1 MLGTGLPLI
10 GNLHLMNI
18 LLYPLVVIS
27 GILFLYHTIQQR
39 SRRFTLGNMIPGP
52 PGLPLLG
59 NALDLCTAQAILG
72 SSVHIDKPGEYGFF
86 KRWFGN
92 GLLIST
98 GEIWKTH
105 RKLIA
110 PTFHLHV
117 LKSFITQLNT
127 HSNILVE
134 RLNKQVGGKSFDVH
148 DYVAESTVDIL
159 LGKQSILKYLP
170 TLWHQDSDGDGSQSE
185 GTNKQHFR
193 LRYRCHEV
201 FKTKKEEYLRHK
213 LAGVNREIGD
223 LSDVTQAATKGT
235 YFDQSRGLKD
245 DLDDD
250 VAVTLAK
257 PSVEGLNLAGEQ
269 RDPRKV
275 ESLFL
280 TCLCLRDTTQYPLA
294 PDKVLQELDEI
305 FGDSDRPATFNDT
318 LNMKYLERVILETLR
333 MFPPVP
339 MIGRL
344 IKEEIKLPSGYI
356 LPAETTVVIAQ
367 LQLHRRPEIYPDPE
381 EFNPDNFLPENM
393 NNRHYY
399 AYIPFSAGPRRLRWS
414 QVCHVEAES
423 DDLHHFEEL
432 QSHI

>member
-59 NALDLCTAQAILG
+59 NALDLCTAKSAEEILIKSLKIAKPYDHHGIVKLWVGPRLVVCCNNPDDVEAILG

-98 GEIWKTH
+98 DAQEVDRPNISPP
-105 RKLIA
+105 RLEVV
-110 PTFHLHV
+110 LHV

-134 RLNKQVGGKSFDVH
+134 RLNKQVGEKSFDVH

-159 LGKQSILKYLP
+159 L
-170 TLWHQDSDGDGSQSE
+170 DGDGSQSE
-185 GTNKQHFR
+185 GMGVSRKEQTSSTFDYAIAVMKMCDIIHSR
-193 LRYRCHEV
+193 LVKVWCHLESINNCIGFAREEVKLLETIHKLSSKV

-250 VAVTLAK
+250 VVTLAK
-257 PSVEGLNLAGEQ
+257 PSVEGLKLAGEK
-269 RDPRKV
+269 RNPRKV

-280 TCLCLRDTTQYPLA
+280 TCLCLGYNTS
-294 PDKVLQELDEI
+294 
-305 FGDSDRPATFNDT
+305 G
-318 LNMKYLERVILETLR
+318 ER
-333 MFPPVP
+333 
-339 MIGRL
+339 
-344 IKEEIKLPSGYI
+344 
-356 LPAETTVVIAQ
+356 
-367 LQLHRRPEIYPDPE
+367 
-381 EFNPDNFLPENM
+381 
-393 NNRHYY
+393 
-399 AYIPFSAGPRRLRWS
+399 
-414 QVCHVEAES
+414 
-423 DDLHHFEEL
+423 
-432 QSHI
+432 

>member
-10 GNLHLMNI
+10 GNLQLMNI

-59 NALDLCTAQAILG
+59 NALDLCTAKSAEETMKKALEMAGPYIHVGIGRIWVGPRLVVACIKPDDVETDSIQVLLQFSFPEVKFYNDNILY
-72 SSVHIDKPGEYGFF
+72 I
-86 KRWFGN
+86 
-92 GLLIST
+92 IQ

-159 LGKQSILKYLP
+159 LEYLDMAMAMGASNSQAGPAARLDADHYHNRRHPSVNVFRRLELRCRETGQMGPAQRVDTGLPDLEGAVLTGP
-170 TLWHQDSDGDGSQSE
+170 TGTSTQHTDGDGSQSE

-250 VAVTLAK
+250 GHDTVSAGASFVICVLGAK
-257 PSVEGLNLAGEQ
+257 PDIQ
-269 RDPRKV
+269 
-275 ESLFL
+275 
-280 TCLCLRDTTQYPLA
+280 
-294 PDKVLQELDEI
+294 DKVLQELDEI

-339 MIGRL
+339 I
-344 IKEEIKLPSGYI
+344 
-356 LPAETTVVIAQ
+356 
-367 LQLHRRPEIYPDPE
+367 
-381 EFNPDNFLPENM
+381 
-393 NNRHYY
+393 NRQ
-399 AYIPFSAGPRRLRWS
+399 A
-414 QVCHVEAES
+414 
-423 DDLHHFEEL
+423 D
-432 QSHI
+432 